1 MFEVHPL
8 SSQLPC
14 NHSLLLKVVHD
25 LLNGHD
31 LSLIK
36 CFSTTSHGLHAIC
49 RELFQPLPQLVEGVL
64 TARGRGRRREG
75 GREREMEVEI
85 ERSSRGRKDGGGKNT

>member
-8 SSQLPC
+8 SSEFPC
-14 NHSLLLKVVHD
+14 NHSLLLKFVHD
-25 LLNGHD
+25 PLNGHD
-31 LSLIK
+31 LSLIE

-64 TARGRGRRREG
+64 TAGEGEEKRGGGGGRGRWR
-75 GREREMEVEI
+75 
-85 ERSSRGRKDGGGKNT
+85 

>member
-14 NHSLLLKVVHD
+14 NHSLLLKFVHD

-64 TARGRGRRREG
+64 TAGKGGGEERGEGEGEEDG
-75 GREREMEVEI
+75 GRDRMWWQREEGW
-85 ERSSRGRKDGGGKNT
+85 GR

>member
-1 MFEVHPL
+1 MFEVHPP
-8 SSQLPC
+8 SSELPC
-14 NHSLLLKVVHD
+14 DHSLLLKFVHD

-64 TARGRGRRREG
+64 TAREGAGEERGEGEGDG
-75 GREREMEVEI
+75 GRDR
-85 ERSSRGRKDGGGKNT
+85 T